1 MVVPWDNRRTK
12 AGATATTKINRQ
24 DFGLTWRSGTLETG
38 GLVVGEEVTI
48 ELELEFNQNK

>member
-24 DFGLTWRSGTLETG
+24 DFGLTWSGTLETG